1 MNSIKRFFVHDV
13 QPADLPRYSRADGE
27 IVVAETPASVPFP
40 IARMF
45 TLRGPSGG
53 ERGKHAHYLCSQFM
67 LCVNGSIDI
76 VCDDSAAIK
85 TFALDRGDAGLVVP
99 PTIWNTVLF
108 RKPDSVL
115 VVLCDRRYEEAD
127 YIREYDDFL
136 AWRKASQP

>member
-1 MNSIKRFFVHDV
+1 MNSIKHFFVHDV
-13 QPADLPRYSRADGE
+13 QTIDLPRYSRADGE
-27 IVVAETPASVPFP
+27 IVVAEMSASVPFS
-40 IARMF
+40 IARLF

-53 ERGKHAHYLCSQFM
+53 ERGKHAHFQCSQFM

-76 VCDDSAAIK
+76 ICDDAKEQK
-85 TFALDRGDAGLVVP
+85 TFALDRNNAGLLVP

-115 VVLCDRRYEEAD
+115 AVLCDRRYDEAD

-136 AWRKASQP
+136 AWRKAAEQ